1 MCRCPRHAEAIII
14 LAAFEVEI
22 LYTGVCISI
31 GSVETDTLQGRGDKA
46 EIALVRELYTE
57 QVGVTRILGL
67 REASIY
73 ITLVFVVGTDL
84 VYDEVIDF
92 LVENTGT
99 DQTDATEILVGAQVE
114 VVRHGRFQFG
124 ISDSDFIVGAL
135 DVYARYKS
143 RIFGT

>member
-1 MCRCPRHAEAIII
+1 M
-14 LAAFEVEI
+14 
-22 LYTGVCISI
+22 CISI

-46 EIALVRELYTE
+46 EIALVRELYAE

-73 ITLVFVVGTDL
+73 ITLVFVVGCSL
-84 VYDEVIDF
+84 CRSIDSF
-92 LVENTGT
+92 FIVENTGT
-99 DQTDATEILVGAQVE
+99 DQTDATEIIVGAQVE
-114 VVRHGRFQFG
+114 VVGHGRFQFG

>member
-1 MCRCPRHAEAIII
+1 M
-14 LAAFEVEI
+14 
-22 LYTGVCISI
+22 CISI

-99 DQTDATEILVGAQVE
+99 DQTDATEIIVGAQVE
-114 VVRHGRFQFG
+114 VVRHGKVRREKLNYLRG
-124 ISDSDFIVGAL
+124 
-135 DVYARYKS
+135 
-143 RIFGT
+143 RIGKKAKVKELVK